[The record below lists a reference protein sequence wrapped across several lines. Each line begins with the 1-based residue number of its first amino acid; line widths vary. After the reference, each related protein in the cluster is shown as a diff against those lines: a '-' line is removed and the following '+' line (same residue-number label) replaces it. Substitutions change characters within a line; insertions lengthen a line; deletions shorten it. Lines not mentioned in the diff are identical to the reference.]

1 MCPYSQ
7 ILTDLLRGRSR
18 AAHPTPGIC
27 GRHPV
32 SGTVGLAVYP
42 FRDWL
47 APHAFGL
54 ARVCYV
60 CSCRP
65 LCVINRVR

>member
-7 ILTDLLRGRSR
+7 ILTDLLRGGSR

-47 APHAFGL
+47 AMVVWCMVAWCM
-54 ARVCYV
+54 VTV
-60 CSCRP
+60 W
-65 LCVINRVR
+65 